1 MEPSEFDFLLPE
13 KLARSRGFA
22 ATGFPRPSLRR
33 RFRTQRRRSIDG
45 EVDNELVSL
54 LEPRGRSCHAISVGM
69 ALLLEDTLLSSAKDQ
84 CYEFF
89 TLLRKGSQK
98 IKTGFHDEARVYLFL
113 LAPRCA
119 RSP

>member
-1 MEPSEFDFLLPE
+1 
-13 KLARSRGFA
+13 
-22 ATGFPRPSLRR
+22 
-33 RFRTQRRRSIDG
+33 
-45 EVDNELVSL
+45 
-54 LEPRGRSCHAISVGM
+54 M
-69 ALLLEDTLLSSAKDQ
+69 ALLLEDTLLSSAKDH